1 MNKKEKSNPK
11 EFRNQKF
18 EAKKMNTS
26 PNSNK
31 KKDKNLPWWVEL
43 LFVQIGLP
51 DKFLIK
57 ILNAKKKSKELIKN
71 DKKVLL
77 TVLFTI
83 TTLAYFYP
91 VIKHA
96 KNKLDCETTAKNY
109 IIKYK
114 NIVGINK
121 SEIKMLSTNFC
132 YGGEEIYEIKNLKN

>member
-11 EFRNQKF
+11 EFRNQSF
-18 EAKKMNTS
+18 ESKKMNTS

-57 ILNAKKKSKELIKN
+57 ILNAKKKSTELIKN

-77 TVLFTI
+77 TFLFTI
-83 TTLAYFYP
+83 TTLAYLF
-91 VIKHA
+91 
-96 KNKLDCETTAKNY
+96 
-109 IIKYK
+109 
-114 NIVGINK
+114 
-121 SEIKMLSTNFC
+121 
-132 YGGEEIYEIKNLKN
+132 